1 MNERPLEVMKEL
13 AAELAVNLLED
24 VRLASTRIEH
34 VRLTARANEAARLVE
49 QIERLIQSE
58 EPTQIQVP

>member
-1 MNERPLEVMKEL
+1 MKEL
-13 AAELAVNLLED
+13 AVDLAAQLLED

-34 VRLTARANEAARLVE
+34 IRLTARANEAARLVE

-58 EPTQIQVP
+58 EPAQI

>member
-58 EPTQIQVP
+58 ESTQIQVP

>member
-13 AAELAVNLLED
+13 AVDLAAQLLED

-34 VRLTARANEAARLVE
+34 IRLTARANEAARLVE

-58 EPTQIQVP
+58 EPAQI

>member
-13 AAELAVNLLED
+13 AVDLATQLLED

-34 VRLTARANEAARLVE
+34 IRLTARANEAARLVE

-58 EPTQIQVP
+58 EPAQI

>member
-34 VRLTARANEAARLVE
+34 IRLTARANEAARLVE

-58 EPTQIQVP
+58 EPAQI